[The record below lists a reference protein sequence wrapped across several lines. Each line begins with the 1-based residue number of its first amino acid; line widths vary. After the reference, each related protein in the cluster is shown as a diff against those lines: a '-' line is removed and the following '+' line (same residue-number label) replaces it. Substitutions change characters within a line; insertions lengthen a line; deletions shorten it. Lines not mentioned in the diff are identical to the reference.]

1 MFNSLKSFEPLFPAH
16 DLEFIV
22 NSVDFSKLN
31 NQKILLTGGT
41 GFIGRWF
48 LESFHFANQKFQLNA
63 RLTILTRNSERFMS
77 IYPKYKD
84 FSDINFWQTDILDFK
99 NVEEKFSFIIHAAAE
114 SDSRLDSNSA
124 LKTADTIVKG
134 TWNILELAEKM
145 NTEYF
150 LYLSSGAV
158 YGNVSSP
165 VNENYSGAPL
175 IQTNFA
181 YGESKRFA
189 ELLCKIFSEKIK
201 TQISIARCFALV
213 GPGLPLTSSYAIGNF
228 IDNYL
233 ERTEIL
239 VKGDGTPLRS
249 FIYSSD
255 LMIWLWKILFE
266 SKSGS
271 IYNVGSDEV
280 ISIKE
285 LAEKI
290 SKQEVTVKILEK
302 DSGRKDNCYLPIVD
316 KAKRELNLQIT
327 IGLDEAI
334 EKTIQFYRN

>member
-1 MFNSLKSFEPLFPAH
+1 MKSFEPLFPVS

-22 NSVDFSKLN
+22 NSVDFSKLK

-48 LESFHFANQKFQLNA
+48 LESFHFANLKFHLNA
-63 RLTILTRNSERFMS
+63 RLTVLTRNSERFLS

-84 FSDINFWQTDILDFK
+84 FSDINFLQTDILSLK
-99 NVEEKFSFIIHAAAE
+99 NLDGNYSFIIHAAAE

-134 TWNILELAEKM
+134 TQNILELAEKM

-150 LYLSSGAV
+150 LYVSSGAV
-158 YGNVSSP
+158 YGKISSP
-165 VNENYSGAPL
+165 VDENYLGAPL
-175 IQTNFA
+175 IQASSA
-181 YGESKRFA
+181 YGESKRYA
-189 ELLCKIFSEKIK
+189 ELLCKIFSEKVK
-201 TQISIARCFALV
+201 MQISIARCFALV

-228 IDNYL
+228 ISNYL
-233 ERTEIL
+233 DNQEIL

-249 FIYSSD
+249 FLYSSD
-255 LMIWLWKILFE
+255 LMIWLWKILFQ

-280 ISIKE
+280 ISIKG

-290 SKQEVTVKILEK
+290 SKQEVAVKILEK
-302 DSGRKDNCYLPIVD
+302 DSGRKDNCYLPAIG
-316 KAKRELNLQIT
+316 KANKELNLKIT
-327 IGLDEAI
+327 INLDESI
-334 EKTIQFYRN
+334 EKTIQFHRN